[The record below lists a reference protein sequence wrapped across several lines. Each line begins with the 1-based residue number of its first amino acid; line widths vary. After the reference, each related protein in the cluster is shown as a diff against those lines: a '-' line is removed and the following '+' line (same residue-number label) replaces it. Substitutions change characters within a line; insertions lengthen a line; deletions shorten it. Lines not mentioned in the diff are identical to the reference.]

1 MVESEVAEGWALAA
15 ADVPLAVVV
24 AEESVLAATECPLVV
39 VTAGELVLAA
49 NDYPLVAAVALVAD
63 VAVAAVAVA
72 RWRGGWGVGGV
83 RPS

>member
-1 MVESEVAEGWALAA
+1 MEPESEVEVAEGWALAA

-63 VAVAAVAVA
+63 VAVA
-72 RWRGGWGVGGV
+72 RWRGGWGVG
-83 RPS
+83 